1 MLIGYARVSTGD
13 QTTSQ
18 QVLELE
24 KAGVERVYVE
34 TASGGRLE
42 RPELKR
48 MLEHLRSGD
57 VVVVWKLDR
66 VSRSLRDLLRLL
78 SDLEELEVGFRS
90 LTENIETTSAAGRM
104 LMQMLGVFAEYE
116 RELLRERTRLGVER
130 ARAEGRVGGRP
141 SKLSVAQR
149 REIRERVSAGEW
161 SMSQAARLFGVHK
174 STISRLFR
182 RT

>member
-1 MLIGYARVSTGD
+1 MLVGYARVSTGD
-13 QTTSQ
+13 QTAVQ
-18 QVLELE
+18 QVSELK

-34 TASGGRLE
+34 TASGGHLGRSELLRMMDAL
-42 RPELKR
+42 RP
-48 MLEHLRSGD
+48 GD

-66 VSRSLRDLLRLL
+66 VSRSLRDLLGLL
-78 SDLEELEVGFRS
+78 SDLDELEVGFRS

-116 RELLRERTRLGVER
+116 RELLRERTRFGVER

-149 REIRERVSAGEW
+149 REIRERVSSGEW

-174 STISRLFR
+174 STISRLIR
-182 RT
+182 RS